1 MPTYHRQLLKRAGF
15 RQHMRHSLSI
25 LAGLLILS
33 GCEPEGKKTIE
44 SFNDIPAFLKQHKIP
59 SVSVAIIEDF
69 KIKRVITI
77 GESNSASNLEATDTT
92 LYQLGSVSQSLT
104 AVAMMKALQ
113 DHQISPNADINTILK
128 SWRLVEDR
136 YESEHR
142 ISPEMLLS
150 HTAGTNITVYGGYP
164 HGSKLPTIRQI
175 LNGQTPNN
183 DPSVI
188 MNGTPKVYSYSAGGY
203 SVIQQALM
211 DLRSTSFANALDTSI
226 FKPLGMSNTSFEL
239 PLPQHLLRRASVGHT
254 KLGAPLKEKHF
265 DYPELAAAGGW
276 STAEN
281 LARFVV
287 EIQNALRGASAIGL
301 SRESANE
308 LMTPIAY
315 QYALGFDIEKHGT
328 HAYFTN
334 GGANQGFQTLIKGH
348 MSAGMGVA
356 IMTNSDNGFHV
367 ITQLAQFIAEEEA
380 WPGY

>member
-1 MPTYHRQLLKRAGF
+1 MPTYYRQLFKRAGF
-15 RQHMRHSLSI
+15 RQHLRHSISI
-25 LAGLLILS
+25 LAGLLLLT

-44 SFNDIPAFLKQHKIP
+44 SFNDIPSFLKQHKIP
-59 SVSVAIIEDF
+59 AVSVAIIEDF
-69 KIKRVITI
+69 QVKRVITI
-77 GESNSASNLEATDTT
+77 GESDSNSNLEATDTT
-92 LYQLGSVSQSLT
+92 LFQLGSVSQSLA
-104 AVAMMKALQ
+104 AVAMIKALQ
-113 DHQISPNADINTILK
+113 DHQLSLNADINSILK

-136 YESEHR
+136 YESKHR
-142 ISPEMLLS
+142 ISPEMLMS
-150 HTAGTNITVYGGYP
+150 HTAGTNITMYTGYP
-164 HGSKLPTIRQI
+164 HGAKLPTIRQI
-175 LNGQTPNN
+175 LSGQTPNG

-188 MNGTPKVYSYSAGGY
+188 LNGTPKVYRYSAGGY

-211 DLRSTSFANALDTSI
+211 DLRSTSFSNILDTSI
-226 FKPLGMSNTSFEL
+226 LQPLGMTNTSFEL
-239 PLPQHLLRRASVGHT
+239 PLPQHLLRRASTGHN
-254 KLGAPLKEKHF
+254 KLGNPLKEKHF

-287 EIQNALRGASAIGL
+287 EIQNALRGSSAIGL

-308 LMTPIAY
+308 LLTPVAY
-315 QYALGFDIEKHGT
+315 NYALGFDIEKHGE

-334 GGANQGFQTLIKGH
+334 GGANHGFQTLIKGH

>member
-15 RQHMRHSLSI
+15 RQHLRHTLSI
-25 LAGLLILS
+25 LAGLLLLS

-59 SVSVAIIEDF
+59 AVSLAIIEDF

-77 GESNSASNLEATDTT
+77 GDSNRASNLAATDTT
-92 LYQLGSVSQSLT
+92 LFQLGSVSQSLT
-104 AVAMMKALQ
+104 AVAMVKALQ
-113 DHQISPNADINTILK
+113 DHQISLTTDINTILK

-150 HTAGTNITVYGGYP
+150 HTAGTNITVYNGYP
-164 HGSKLPTIRQI
+164 HGAKLPSIKQI

-188 MNGTPKVYSYSAGGY
+188 LNGTPKVHSYSAGGY

-211 DLRSTSFANALDTSI
+211 DLRSTSFSNALDTSI
-226 FKPLGMSNTSFEL
+226 FKPLGMTSTTFEL
-239 PLPQHLLRRASVGHT
+239 PLPPHLLRRASVGHN
-254 KLGAPLKEKHF
+254 KLGAPLKAKHF

-281 LARFVV
+281 LARFVI
-287 EIQNALRGASAIGL
+287 EIQNALRGNSTIGL
-301 SRESANE
+301 SRESAVE
-308 LMTPIAY
+308 LTTPVAF
-315 QYALGFDIEKHGT
+315 QYALGFDIERHGN

-334 GGANQGFQTLIKGH
+334 GGANQGFQALIKGH